1 MAIPA
6 VAYALPYLAKGLGSY
21 LNYKGQQK
29 SLDEAKKKTP
39 EEQEYL
45 RRLNERRE
53 KGSMDVPKLTNQVS
67 QGAYQAG
74 AFAKQ
79 NVYGNI
85 VSKGMEKSIVADEL
99 RRKTDVDTLK
109 TIAQESRKIA
119 LANEATK
126 KSAEGEYDQYLL
138 NRSDMLKNIA
148 SKRAGLKGQ
157 LYGDLAGTVAG
168 GMGAY
173 MSNIPEDA
181 VKMPEDVA
189 KMPWEGM
196 HQGDFMKMPT
206 EAGDQYFDALSDEQ
220 KLMFIKWMTSA
231 GALFDPETGERK
243 F

>member
-6 VAYALPYLAKGLGSY
+6 VAYALPYLAKGIGSY

-126 KSAEGEYDQYLL
+126 KSAEGKYDQYLL

-148 SKRAGLKGQ
+148 SKRAGLKGAYQQSLVGDITGGLGAVGAGLDWDKLGKDGFDWGELGKQ
-157 LYGDLAGTVAG
+157 LFTTKGGVNKAGV
-168 GMGAY
+168 
-173 MSNIPEDA
+173 
-181 VKMPEDVA
+181 
-189 KMPWEGM
+189 EGL
-196 HQGDFMKMPT
+196 DRNSI
-206 EAGDQYFDALSDEQ
+206 L
-220 KLMFIKWMTSA
+220 KLLEM
-231 GALFDPETGERK
+231 LL
-243 F
+243 

>member
-1 MAIPA
+1 MPIPA

-74 AFAKQ
+74 ALAKQ

-126 KSAEGEYDQYLL
+126 KSAEGEYDQYLM

-148 SKRAGLKGQ
+148 SKRSGLRGQ
-157 LYGDLAGTVAG
+157 LYGDLAGAVAG

-173 MSNIPEDA
+173 MSNIPTESS
-181 VKMPEDVA
+181 

-196 HQGDFMKMPT
+196 HQGDFMKMT
-206 EAGDQYFDALSDEQ
+206 TSAGDQYFDALSDEQ
-220 KLMFIKWMTSA
+220 KLMFIKWMNSA